1 MSLDGGAQKT
11 KEKSRPG
18 SHAKEGSSF
27 KVTTA
32 IVIPLLAIIIPAI
45 VAIYIAKTSGASSVS
60 QPRSSASSSSL
71 SVSPASPAPQ
81 GRAGVSASATAS
93 ATATATG
100 PAKTAT
106 APAVA
111 VRHAFIYHVT
121 GLALDNHGCDNHNV
135 YSVAIFDPNGFQLIP
150 DTPEPPAGVFGVEL
164 FCSATTSGSGLD
176 PNLEYA
182 DDAAIPP
189 ANADFNSCY
198 AAILNSPVHGSI
210 PFGNLRPGGQLCIL
224 KGDELAL
231 VSLRSVSQAEYRLT
245 GTVTVW
251 RVLTG
256 G

>member
-18 SHAKEGSSF
+18 SHTKEGSSF

-45 VAIYIAKTSGASSVS
+45 VAIYIAKTSGGSSGS
-60 QPRSSASSSSL
+60 RPRSSASSSSL

-93 ATATATG
+93 G
-100 PAKTAT
+100 PTKTAT

-111 VRHAFIYHVT
+111 VGHAFVYHTT
-121 GLALDNHGCDNHNV
+121 GLVLDNHGCDNHNV
-135 YSVAIFDPNGFQLIP
+135 YSVATFDPNGFQLIP
-150 DTPEPPAGVFGVEL
+150 DTSEPPTGVFGVEL
-164 FCSATTSGSGLD
+164 FCSATTSGSGSD
-176 PNLEYA
+176 PNIEYA
-182 DDAAIPP
+182 DEAAIPP

-224 KGDELAL
+224 KEDELAL
-231 VSLRSVSQAEYRLT
+231 VTLRSVSQAEYRLT